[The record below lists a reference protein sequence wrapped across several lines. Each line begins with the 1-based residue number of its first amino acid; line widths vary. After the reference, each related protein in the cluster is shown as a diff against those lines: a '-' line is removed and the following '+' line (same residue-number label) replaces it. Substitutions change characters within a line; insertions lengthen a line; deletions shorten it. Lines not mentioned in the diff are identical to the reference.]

1 MFKKDDEYQ
10 GSGETIIARGVKLEG
25 DFKSEGN
32 VVVEGE
38 VNGTLTAGND
48 LRVNEGAVINA
59 DVKTENAVVAGEVNG
74 NVKVKDKLELLATAK
89 INGDIN
95 TKVLSIT
102 PGALINGK
110 VSMGAEEKVDEA
122 TEKSA
127 KRENKKSSKT
137 IDPEEIEL

>member
-10 GSGETIIARGVKLEG
+10 GGGETIIARGVKLEG

-48 LRVNEGAVINA
+48 LRVSEGAAINA
-59 DVKTENAVVAGEVNG
+59 NVKTENAVVAGEING

-89 INGDIN
+89 VNGDVS

-102 PGALINGK
+102 PGAIVNGK
-110 VSMGAEEKVDEA
+110 ISMGGEEKASEPA
-122 TEKSA
+122 AKTT
-127 KRENKKSSKT
+127 KRETKRSSKT

>member
-1 MFKKDDEYQ
+1 MFKKDDDYQ
-10 GSGETIIARGVKLEG
+10 GNGETIIARGVKLEG

-38 VNGTLTAGND
+38 VSGTLTAGND

-59 DVKTENAVVAGEVNG
+59 DVKTENAVVAGEING
-74 NVKVKDKLELLATAK
+74 NVKVIEKLELLATAK

-102 PGALINGK
+102 PGAIVNGK
-110 VSMGAEEKVDEA
+110 ISMGEERVAEPAEKNI
-122 TEKSA
+122 
-127 KRENKKSSKT
+127 KRETKKTSKT